1 MKEFLSRV
9 NIITL
14 YLEFNQMENI
24 LYTLALLFL
33 WSCEQGLIPAFAYK
47 CVLALRVFFI
57 SQKSRT
63 FSKNTFK
70 VNCEISRMLQKKKSE
85 RSGVER
91 KGGEGEG
98 EEGKEK

>member
-1 MKEFLSRV
+1 MKSRV

-47 CVLALRVFFI
+47 CVLALRVFFYFVEI
-57 SQKSRT
+57 
-63 FSKNTFK
+63 KN
-70 VNCEISRMLQKKKSE
+70 IL
-85 RSGVER
+85 
-91 KGGEGEG
+91 
-98 EEGKEK
+98 EKHV